1 MWLKCCSQESQT
13 PIYQTINQILRC
25 HSHVCYVGV
34 LHSSAGRKLTNY
46 PTTSSVGPTSEWV
59 AVETGTHQTLYIHR
73 QMHREKNTH
82 RVSMWH
88 DNALIAL
95 TGNLA
100 HYMLTPR
107 QSWKLVSR
115 RRCEIR
121 FLDASKSGNGF
132 SKLLPC
138 SEETL
143 MRAKLQAGPKSSQ

>member
-1 MWLKCCSQESQT
+1 
-13 PIYQTINQILRC
+13 
-25 HSHVCYVGV
+25 
-34 LHSSAGRKLTNY
+34 
-46 PTTSSVGPTSEWV
+46 
-59 AVETGTHQTLYIHR
+59 
-73 QMHREKNTH
+73 
-82 RVSMWH
+82 MWH

-100 HYMLTPR
+100 HYVLTPR

-143 MRAKLQAGPKSSQ
+143 MRAKLQAGHLKLFALLSHFPFLWYFVPSPTLLFSLICTPDPKLCEPRQWKQSRDSSKGAELWHHHPSEGEDTGCCLQEHALFSAATCCRHGPR